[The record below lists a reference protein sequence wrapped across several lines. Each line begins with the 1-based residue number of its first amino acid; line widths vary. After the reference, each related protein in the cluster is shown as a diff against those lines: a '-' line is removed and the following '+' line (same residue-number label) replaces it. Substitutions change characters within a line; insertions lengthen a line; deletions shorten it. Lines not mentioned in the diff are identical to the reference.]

1 MSDRA
6 KRIKEKI
13 SLERVLSDYGYNVR
27 EIGGEQQFRCDLHG
41 DGSDNAPSARVYPQ
55 SNTFYC
61 FACGRARD
69 SITLVMEKE
78 GVEFGKACFLLEKKY
93 GLTTWVSESKK
104 PEVETRSEIES
115 PVLDFSKLIRG
126 RLWAL
131 TKQRQVSLSLILRL
145 WEGYDLLC
153 SRNEVSDS
161 QWKRLLEQ
169 IPSLKQE
176 SEYGSNTNIR
186 EDVEADS

>member
-1 MSDRA
+1 MSDRS

-13 SLERVLSDYGYNVR
+13 PLERVLSDYGYSVR

-69 SITLVMEKE
+69 SIALVMEKE

-93 GLTTWVSESKK
+93 GLAVWVSESRK
-104 PEVETRSEIES
+104 PEIEAPSEIETPS
-115 PVLDFSKLIRG
+115 HDISKIIRG
-126 RLWAL
+126 RLWSL
-131 TKQRQVSLSLILRL
+131 TKQRQVSLSLILKL

-153 SRNEVSDS
+153 SRDEVSDS

-169 IPSLKQE
+169 IPSIKE
-176 SEYGSNTNIR
+176 DSENGRDRNIR
-186 EDVEADS
+186 EDVETDS